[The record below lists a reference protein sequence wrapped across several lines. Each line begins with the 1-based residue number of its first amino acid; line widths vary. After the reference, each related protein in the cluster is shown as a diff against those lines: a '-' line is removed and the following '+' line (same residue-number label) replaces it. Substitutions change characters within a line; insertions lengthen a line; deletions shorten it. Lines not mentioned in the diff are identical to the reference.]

1 MELEVTKGNLD
12 ANIGE
17 HRIRIERLE
26 KVRVSQEQL
35 IEKLEAKLRED
46 AQTLMSN
53 KGLIDYLN
61 KSLNE
66 AQKFS
71 FKTLVNQKGNGPA
84 EVPREFGAVTNNRV
98 NALRQS
104 SISPL
109 RASQNSYLPPRHD

>member
-1 MELEVTKGNLD
+1 
-12 ANIGE
+12 
-17 HRIRIERLE
+17 
-26 KVRVSQEQL
+26 VSQEQL

-53 KGLIDYLN
+53 KSLIEYLN

-84 EVPREFGAVTNNRV
+84 EVPREFGAATNNRV

-109 RASQNSYLPPRHD
+109 RASQNSYLPPRQE

>member
-1 MELEVTKGNLD
+1 MLREEKLELEVTKGNLD

-53 KGLIDYLN
+53 KRLIEYLN

-71 FKTLVNQKGNGPA
+71 FKTLVNQKGNGPV
-84 EVPREFGAVTNNRV
+84 EVPREFGAATNNRV
-98 NALRQS
+98 NALR
-104 SISPL
+104 
-109 RASQNSYLPPRHD
+109 

>member
-1 MELEVTKGNLD
+1 V
-12 ANIGE
+12 
-17 HRIRIERLE
+17 
-26 KVRVSQEQL
+26 

-53 KGLIDYLN
+53 KSLIEYLN

-84 EVPREFGAVTNNRV
+84 EVPREFGAATNNRV

-109 RASQNSYLPPRHD
+109 RASQNSYLPPRQE